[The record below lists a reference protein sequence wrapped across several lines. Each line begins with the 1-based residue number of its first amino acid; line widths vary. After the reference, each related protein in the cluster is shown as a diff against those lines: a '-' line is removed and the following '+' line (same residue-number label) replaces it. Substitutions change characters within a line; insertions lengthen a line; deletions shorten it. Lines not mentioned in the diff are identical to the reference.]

1 MNSSPTASRDC
12 SQPWSAIWTR
22 QPLCAAAGRGGVDHA
37 LFGEAVV
44 RPREGLLIEHD
55 ELASRFRGGILERAI
70 DPGEDCLCLIVV
82 AVADIGLGR
91 DATGCSALLGDES
104 VAALLLHQ
112 IDVRLRRADLL
123 EKVPRRFHHPPLH
136 GLILVAGEEIDV
148 VARQLRR
155 EGRSAVPGKLFCA
168 FCQDLRVGNAQGRL
182 HTFMERL
189 LRVLSHR
196 HGPERNELARL
207 GFGASERTA
216 GDDAGADDLT
226 RMSDFDLTCHVRSR
240 GEARDGGR
248 RKVSAERRQLLG
260 GRRVGREDRGYDP
273 AAAKTIVSTSSAR
286 RFFMKLSSGTAWRA
300 SASPLGARRETF
312 LRSFCLMGQ
321 KPLASLERGCK

>member
-1 MNSSPTASRDC
+1 
-12 SQPWSAIWTR
+12 
-22 QPLCAAAGRGGVDHA
+22 
-37 LFGEAVV
+37 
-44 RPREGLLIEHD
+44 
-55 ELASRFRGGILERAI
+55 
-70 DPGEDCLCLIVV
+70 
-82 AVADIGLGR
+82 
-91 DATGCSALLGDES
+91 
-104 VAALLLHQ
+104 
-112 IDVRLRRADLL
+112 
-123 EKVPRRFHHPPLH
+123 
-136 GLILVAGEEIDV
+136 
-148 VARQLRR
+148 
-155 EGRSAVPGKLFCA
+155 
-168 FCQDLRVGNAQGRL
+168 
-182 HTFMERL
+182 L

-196 HGPERNELARL
+196 LGPERNGLARL

-226 RMSDFDLTCHVRSR
+226 RMSDFDR
-240 GEARDGGR
+240 GKARDGGR